1 MSSKKELV
9 KEALKHPELYAP
21 AELAYF
27 ELWLRK
33 RKEKKQAKKSR
44 IRLALERIFLL

>member
-1 MSSKKELV
+1 MKKHKLA

-27 ELWLRK
+27 ERWLRS
-33 RKEKKQAKKSR
+33 RKERKDAKKEDQR
-44 IRLALERIFLL
+44 NTLERCYYQ

>member
-1 MSSKKELV
+1 MSIKKETV

>member
-1 MSSKKELV
+1 MTSKKNLA
-9 KEALKHPELYAP
+9 KEALKHPELFTP
-21 AELAYF
+21 AELSYF
-27 ELWLRK
+27 ELWLKK

>member
-1 MSSKKELV
+1 MTSKKNLA
-9 KEALKHPELYAP
+9 KEALKHPELFTP

-27 ELWLRK
+27 EFWLRK
-33 RKEKKQAKKSR
+33 RKERKKAKKSR